1 MNNSGKCTIN
11 LSLGEALQVA
21 NFNGDLPN
29 DPSGKAYQKR
39 TTMFDEANTYQM
51 LLRGHAPASEPFRK
65 WVTEVVLPTIR
76 KTGKFDVNEAQDQ
89 TSQDFA
95 GQFEKKHWT

>member
-1 MNNSGKCTIN
+1 HNSVSNYKNNSGKCTIN

-65 WVTEVVLPTIR
+65 WVTEVVLPE
-76 KTGKFDVNEAQDQ
+76 D
-89 TSQDFA
+89 
-95 GQFEKKHWT
+95 